1 MGEVVEEAP
10 GAEEYPVDGE
20 MVKEEEV
27 AEAEVVGAEAEA
39 EAGMVTGTTKAQVLS
54 LRAKTS
60 TS

>member
-1 MGEVVEEAP
+1 
-10 GAEEYPVDGE
+10 

-39 EAGMVTGTTKAQVLS
+39 EMVTGNTEAQVLF
-54 LRAKTS
+54 LRAKSS

>member
-1 MGEVVEEAP
+1 
-10 GAEEYPVDGE
+10 

-39 EAGMVTGTTKAQVLS
+39 EAEMVTGNTEAQVLS
-54 LRAKTS
+54 LRAKSS